1 MTLTFQQGLLF
12 WPGIIL
18 VAVSFW
24 LLITAIRRGPDAYS
38 SSRERKRTFMRIAVL
53 CATGA
58 VLLLALVLVD

>member
-18 VAVSFW
+18 VAISCR
-24 LLITAIRRGPDAYS
+24 LLVKVMRRGPDAYTPHDQ
-38 SSRERKRTFMRIAVL
+38 KRTYTIIALV

-58 VLLLALVLVD
+58 ALFLGRVFVG